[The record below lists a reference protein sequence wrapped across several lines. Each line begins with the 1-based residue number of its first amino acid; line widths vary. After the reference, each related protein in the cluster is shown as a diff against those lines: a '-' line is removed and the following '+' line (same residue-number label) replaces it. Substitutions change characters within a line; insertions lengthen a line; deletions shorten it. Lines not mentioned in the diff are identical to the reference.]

1 MLYRLIRP
9 LLFRLDAE
17 RAHDLVFRGLLAA
30 ERVLAQRATR
40 AWSHPTVAQRVWDL
54 VFPNPVG
61 LAAGFD
67 KDARAPHVWPL
78 LGFGFAE
85 LGTITAA
92 AQPGNPR
99 PRLFRL
105 PRDRALINRLG
116 FNNAGA
122 DAVAE
127 HLARLRRVA
136 PPSIPIGINIGKSRN
151 TPLEQAAEDY
161 AHSFRRLASLAD
173 YVVINVSSPNT
184 PGLRDLQAEEHLR
197 QLLAVLVSENAAWA
211 QREQRQPRPLLIK
224 VAPDLSDEALASIVA
239 VAQNGGVAGLVATN
253 TTLNRDG
260 LLTPTTEAGGLSGAP
275 LRERATAV
283 VRTLF
288 RLAGDTLP
296 IIGVGGVFSA
306 ADAYAK
312 IRAGATLVQTY
323 TGMIYEGPR
332 LAYRIAR
339 GLVELLA
346 RDGLAHIRDAI
357 GKDA

>member
-1 MLYRLIRP
+1 MLYRSLRP

-17 RAHDLVFRGLLAA
+17 RAHNLVFSGLVVADGIAA
-30 ERVLAQRATR
+30 RCAPRPWSPPVLAQRI
-40 AWSHPTVAQRVWDL
+40 WNID
-54 VFPNPVG
+54 FPNPIG

-67 KDARAPHVWPL
+67 KDARAPHVWPW

-85 LGTITAA
+85 LGTITAH

-105 PRDRALINRLG
+105 AADRALINRLG

-122 DAVAE
+122 AAVAQR
-127 HLARLRRVA
+127 LARRQRGA
-136 PPSIPIGINIGKSRN
+136 TPPMPIGINIGKSRS
-151 TPLEQAAEDY
+151 TPLEQAADDY
-161 AHSFRRLASLAD
+161 VDSFRRLAAFAD

-184 PGLRDLQAEEHLR
+184 PGLRDLQAEEQLR
-197 QLLAVLVSENAAWA
+197 QLLAALASANTAWA
-211 QREQRQPRPLLIK
+211 QQQRRAPRPLLIK
-224 VAPDLSDEALASIVA
+224 VAPDLSDEALASIVT
-239 VAQNGGVAGLVATN
+239 VARAGGAAGLVATN
-253 TTLNRDG
+253 TTIGRDG
-260 LLTPTTEAGGLSGAP
+260 LTIPAGEAGGLSGAP

-288 RLAGDTLP
+288 RLAGGTLP
-296 IIGVGGVFSA
+296 IIGVGGIFSA

-312 IRAGATLVQTY
+312 IRAGASLVQLY

-332 LAYRIAR
+332 VAHRIAR

-346 RDGLAHIRDAI
+346 RDGVAHISDAV
-357 GKDA
+357 GKDT

>member
-17 RAHDLVFRGLLAA
+17 RAHDLVFQCLLAA

-40 AWSHPTVAQRVWDL
+40 PWSHAMVGQRVWDL
-54 VFPNPVG
+54 TFPNPVG

-67 KDARAPHVWPL
+67 KDARAPHVWPS

-85 LGTITAA
+85 LGTITAE

-127 HLARLRRVA
+127 HLARLHRGA
-136 PPSIPIGINIGKSRN
+136 APSIPIGINLGKSRS

-161 AHSFRRLASLAD
+161 ASSFRRLAAFAD

-197 QLLAVLVSENAAWA
+197 QLLAVLVSENTAYA
-211 QREQRQPRPLLIK
+211 QRQQRRPRPLLIK
-224 VAPDLSDEALASIVA
+224 VAPDLSDEALASIVG
-239 VAQNGGVAGLVATN
+239 VARNGGAAGLVATN
-253 TTLNRDG
+253 TTLARDG
-260 LLTPTTEAGGLSGAP
+260 LLMPIDEAGGLSGAP

-288 RLAGDTLP
+288 RLAGGTLP

-312 IRAGATLVQTY
+312 IRAGASLVQLY
-323 TGMIYEGPR
+323 TGMVYEGPR
-332 LAYRIAR
+332 VAHRIAR

-346 RDGLAHIRDAI
+346 RDGLAHISDAI